1 MDKTT
6 EAPPVGEKRS
16 LNGTDSILRSR
27 RVTSDGYSLFD
38 RFECLENECL
48 ILDFVLT
55 MYKLDLSFNG
65 LRRVFK
71 LSPLIDQPYITL
83 GISQTMALI

>member
-1 MDKTT
+1 MD
-6 EAPPVGEKRS
+6 PWLGENRS
-16 LNGTDSILRSR
+16 LNSTDRILRSR
-27 RVTSDGYSLFD
+27 RDTSDGYSLFD

-65 LRRVFK
+65 LRTVFK
-71 LSPLIDQPYITL
+71 L
-83 GISQTMALI
+83 ISLS